1 MKQSTI
7 ILFLFLLILNPS
19 PAQRDW
25 RLFDQFG
32 FVHQIY
38 QSADDSLWVIG
49 VDDTWQL
56 DDQGWQK
63 IDQVSAFV
71 FEDSTGPS
79 GLLDPTVKVFGA
91 ITPTVGTKKRR
102 SLVLLI
108 QSIRNPMALSGWA
121 G

>member
-38 QSADDSLWVIG
+38 QSADDSLWVTG
-49 VDDTWQL
+49 VYGVWRYGADSWQL
-56 DDQGWQK
+56 IPQVIGALGLGGRLKSIKTGWLH
-63 IDQVSAFV
+63 V
-71 FEDSTGPS
+71 
-79 GLLDPTVKVFGA
+79 GLWWKGNL
-91 ITPTVGTKKRR
+91 
-102 SLVLLI
+102 
-108 QSIRNPMALSGWA
+108 AL
-121 G
+121 

>member
-38 QSADDSLWVIG
+38 QSADDSLWVTG
-49 VDDTWQL
+49 VYGVWRLHDDTWQ
-56 DDQGWQK
+56 
-63 IDQVSAFV
+63 QVPTGAAKGTPVGHAVRGRSA
-71 FEDSTGPS
+71 
-79 GLLDPTVKVFGA
+79 
-91 ITPTVGTKKRR
+91 
-102 SLVLLI
+102 
-108 QSIRNPMALSGWA
+108 
-121 G
+121 